1 MVAITGRA
9 VQGGL
14 VPFEEYSTS
23 PTINADRKSRTV
35 ERVGR
40 IDWVN
45 IDALILECVPD
56 VGVYGRHPT
65 IAYLYVDTVKVKP
78 FHENASL
85 DSITVSSG
93 VAFHDL
99 AEVTISY
106 ARVDFEKEN
115 DGTNDN
121 LLTRKWSFS
130 GELMTLP
137 GNQLKWI
144 DGTPVQ
150 QEEISASKL
159 IPSIEHSITLL
170 RRPSIP
176 WTAIRENIGK
186 VCDGTFEGATD
197 ETLLFSGAEVSFEF
211 NATGSKM
218 FTLDLRFNE
227 RFIKQGAQTFG
238 WNHFYRK
245 GTGWQKLTDDQGEL
259 IYPKSSDFAD
269 LFA

>member
-1 MVAITGRA
+1 MAIAGRA
-9 VQGGL
+9 VQSGL
-14 VPFEEYSTS
+14 VPFEELPKS

-35 ERVGR
+35 ERVGV
-40 IDWVN
+40 ILWVN

-65 IAYLYVDTVKVKP
+65 IPYLYVDSIKVKP

-85 DSITVSSG
+85 ASITVSSG
-93 VAFHDL
+93 VAFHEL

-115 DGTNDN
+115 DGANDN

-137 GNQLKWI
+137 GNQLQWI
-144 DGTPVQ
+144 DGTPIQ

-176 WTAIRENIGK
+176 WNAIRENIGK
-186 VCDGTFEGATD
+186 VCDGDFESASD

-227 RFIKQGAQTFG
+227 RFIKQGNQTFG

-245 GTGWQKLTDDQGEL
+245 GIGWQKITDDQGEL
-259 IYPKSSDFAD
+259 IYPKSGDFAD
-269 LFA
+269 LFSY